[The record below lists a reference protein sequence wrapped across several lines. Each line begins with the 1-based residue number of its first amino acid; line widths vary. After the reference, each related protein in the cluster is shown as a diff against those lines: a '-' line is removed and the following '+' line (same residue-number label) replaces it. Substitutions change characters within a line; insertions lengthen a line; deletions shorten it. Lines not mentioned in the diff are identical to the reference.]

1 MAAHSEN
8 EIIARVK
15 AGYTSDFEYLVRC
28 YQGSLFRI
36 VGNLV
41 DASMAEDLVQEIFLT
56 AFARIHDFDPQ
67 RGPFRAWIYQI
78 ARNRALNARKK
89 KRELLPAE
97 EIVVKDERTP
107 SHDLLVKEAYSRLDQ
122 ALSEL
127 KFPDRVIFV
136 LAELEGLSYA
146 EIAHIEKLALGTVK
160 SRLARIKIKLRNAL
174 QPYVN

>member
-1 MAAHSEN
+1 MPAHCEN

-15 AGYTSDFEYLVRC
+15 AGYTNDFEYLVRC

-41 DASMAEDLVQEIFLT
+41 DASIVEDLVQDIFLT
-56 AFARIHDFDPQ
+56 AYTRIQDFDPR
-67 RGPFRAWIYQI
+67 RGPFRVWIYQI

-89 KRELLPAE
+89 KREFLPGE
-97 EIVVKDERTP
+97 EIVVADERTP

-122 ALSEL
+122 ALSGL
-127 KFPDRVIFV
+127 KFQDRVIFV

-146 EIAHIEKLALGTVK
+146 EIAQIEDLALGTVK
-160 SRLARIKIKLRNAL
+160 SRLSRIKNKLRSAL